1 MSLFEGHRFLIIQ
14 SSQLS
19 ATKAEN
25 LKKQIISTGYNED
38 GGILL
43 KRNSDLIPISNDK
56 LANVT
61 LIVSNT
67 IDFVEYQL
75 AEELMIPVVRDA
87 WVVDSIAANL
97 IETLRSYSPDP
108 KYFLSTVS
116 ICCAASICKGDKE
129 VLFSAVRSFGGIHT
143 DYLSRRT
150 THLIALDT
158 DDDICR
164 MAIAFNQACER
175 ELIAIVR
182 PEWLLDSIISKRKLE
197 DDRYRVG
204 SKDRYA
210 EPATS
215 VLFKGRI
222 FFLDED
228 FNISSRVSSSLKTLI
243 EQHGGKV
250 DSEDRANTYIGKY
263 RGGEMYQLAFEEK
276 WPIGNLNWLFWM
288 LLREEWIAPGK
299 IMLHYPYPREALEGM
314 DRVVVS
320 VTHYTGDSR
329 LYLQQL
335 VEIMGGT
342 FTKNLRQFT
351 TTHLLV
357 AKPTGEKY
365 KYAREWNIKCLNHL
379 WLEESY
385 AKWELQDDSDPRY
398 LKFGDQVGVAH
409 AVGHTS
415 LDVGLTS
422 SQNPRTDS
430 QNVSSSLE
438 TPRKKAKPNSK
449 PYNIVAILTGCDQ
462 EFSASDLRNLN
473 KVGIKVVEQPTN
485 SLNCIIAPGILRTEK
500 FLKSLSKSP
509 KYLLTPIFLMDVLA
523 TVRSHKLDDFE
534 RVKPHIDKYDLS
546 KHINFKKDPKMKEIF
561 LDPSLGAQNIVNLIE
576 NSNSKL
582 FESGDFC
589 VSATIPGGPDLISSI
604 VKSFGC
610 RECLIIDKK
619 TKRLPK
625 RVAATRYLLCE
636 AKDQPL
642 QNHFRKL
649 ADKEQYRIVEWN
661 WVVMSI
667 FNTKLVD
674 RFIIDES

>member
-14 SSQLS
+14 SSELS
-19 ATKAEN
+19 ATKAEY
-25 LKKQIISTGYNED
+25 LKKQIIGTGYNEE

-43 KRNSDLIPISNDK
+43 KRNSDLIPISNEK
-56 LANVT
+56 LVNVT

-67 IDFVEYQL
+67 VDFVEYQL

-97 IETLRSYSPDP
+97 IETLRMYSPDP
-108 KYFLSTVS
+108 KYFLSSVS

-129 VLFSAVRSFGGIHT
+129 ALFSAVRSFGGIHT
-143 DYLSRRT
+143 DHLSRRT
-150 THLIALDT
+150 THLIAVDT

-175 ELIAIVR
+175 KAIAIVR
-182 PEWLLDSIISKRKLE
+182 PEWLLDSIISKRKLAE
-197 DDRYRVG
+197 DRYGVG
-204 SKDRYA
+204 SKERYA
-210 EPATS
+210 EPMTS
-215 VLFKGRI
+215 ALFRGRT
-222 FFLDED
+222 FFLDDD

-263 RGGEMYQLAFEEK
+263 RAGDMYQLANEEK
-276 WPIGNLNWLFWM
+276 WPTGNLNWLFWM
-288 LLREEWIAPGK
+288 LLHEEWIPPGK
-299 IMLHYPYPREALEGM
+299 IMLHYPYPREPLEGM

-320 VTHYTGDSR
+320 VTHYSGDSR

-365 KYAREWNIKCLNHL
+365 KYAQEWNIKCLNHL

-385 AKWELQDDSDPRY
+385 AKWELQDETDPRY
-398 LKFGDQVGVAH
+398 LRLGDQVDVAH

-415 LDVGLTS
+415 LEIGLPS
-422 SQNPRTDS
+422 SQNTRMDS
-430 QNVSSSLE
+430 QEVPGSLE
-438 TPRKKAKPNSK
+438 MPRKRLKPNSK
-449 PYNIVAILTGCDQ
+449 PYDIVAILTGCDK
-462 EFSASDLRNLN
+462 ELSASDLRNLS
-473 KVGIKVVEQPTN
+473 KVGIKIVEQPTN

-509 KYLLTPIFLMDVLA
+509 QYLLTPTFLIDVLA
-523 TVRSHKLDDFE
+523 TINSHKLDNFE
-534 RVKPHIDKYDLS
+534 RVKPSTDRYDLS
-546 KHINFKKDPKMKEIF
+546 RHINFKKDSKMKELF

-576 NSNSKL
+576 NSNCKL

-604 VKSFGC
+604 VRSFGC
-610 RECLIIDKK
+610 QVCLTVDKK

-636 AKDQPL
+636 AKDEPL

-649 ADKEQYRIVEWN
+649 AEGEHYRIVEWN